1 VIAHTGVLVI
11 VRHLFGNGSNSGKEI
26 KITMYWNIS
35 QHLSFQV
42 REQEPA
48 RTKTKITRTGVL
60 QSGMSVIC
68 AIGHLLTNN
77 NYLQKDVE
85 YKT

>member
-1 VIAHTGVLVI
+1 MHEGV
-11 VRHLFGNGSNSGKEI
+11 FGKGSNSGKEI

-48 RTKTKITRTGVL
+48 RTKTKITRT
-60 QSGMSVIC
+60 
-68 AIGHLLTNN
+68 
-77 NYLQKDVE
+77 
-85 YKT
+85 YKAGCQLPAPLDIY